1 MRFLAFKLILVSAR
15 RAAAERIMEFR
26 RGRRARIALED
37 LPHRLLEDIGQLDYY
52 ERRQVDRDRFASSTD
67 PFKQ

>member
-15 RAAAERIMEFR
+15 RTATERILEFR
-26 RGRRARIALED
+26 RERRARMALKD
-37 LPHRLLEDIGQLDYY
+37 LSHHLLEDIGQLDYY
-52 ERRQVDRDRFASSTD
+52 ERREVARDRFASSTD